1 MKAEPLQLSLP
12 RHLLRKPESNH
23 RIYRLGVSPPLQN
36 ALHQYQSDEACVH
49 HFEKLFFHFVKL
61 YAFSV
66 LVDNGPNPENAAAAT
81 TEEVKKPAPAKTQE
95 VIDNLANAAKTE
107 EIKEP
112 VAPQEPASTPAP
124 ANGNTDFAELEEK
137 LAAFKDKGNN

>member
-1 MKAEPLQLSLP
+1 M
-12 RHLLRKPESNH
+12 
-23 RIYRLGVSPPLQN
+23 
-36 ALHQYQSDEACVH
+36 
-49 HFEKLFFHFVKL
+49 
-61 YAFSV
+61 
-66 LVDNGPNPENAAAAT
+66 DNGPNPENAAAAT

-137 LAAFKDKGNN
+137 LAAFKDKGNNQFRKKAYKEAVKHFSEAIKLFEDVGRPLNHGDIKTKVT